1 MIFDGKQVT
10 HLTHDSRDV
19 REGSLFF
26 SLRGTYV
33 TEALAKG
40 AVGVVTEDA
49 RRQMALISKEFY
61 DNACDKMKI
70 VGITGTNGKT
80 TTTHIISHILRA
92 NKIKVESI
100 GTLGPTPLTTPDPI
114 ELHALFKQFYEEGVQ
129 VVVMECSAHAIH
141 LEKLAGI
148 TFEVGVF
155 TNLSQDHLDFFPDY
169 RAYADTKTKWFDEN
183 MKSAVINIDDEE
195 STNIHHK
202 NIIPYSFDEKIKFR
216 SPLLGRFNHYNC
228 LAAIKV
234 CQQLGL
240 PMRKIKRALRTV
252 PPVPGRFST
261 VTVNGKTVVVDYAHT
276 PDSLENIIK
285 ACRDL
290 AGDKGHI
297 ITVFGCG
304 GERDV
309 SKRPLMGA
317 VSSQLS
323 DYTIITSDNPR
334 GEPPRSIMLQ
344 IEAGA
349 KLHSANYKLIADR
362 KEAIYHALDMAK
374 PGDIV
379 IVAGKGA
386 EDYMD
391 IGGKKI
397 SYSDHGVICEYKS
410 KFDKQ

>member
-1 MIFDGKQVT
+1 MIYNGKQVT

-40 AVGVVTEDA
+40 AVDVVTEDA
-49 RRQMALISKEFY
+49 RRQMALIAKEFY
-61 DNACDKMKI
+61 GNACDKMRI

-80 TTTHIISHILRA
+80 TTTHIISHCLRQ
-92 NKIKVESI
+92 NGIKTASI

-114 ELHALFKQFYEEGVQ
+114 ELHELFKKFHEEGVQ

-169 RAYADTKTKWFDEN
+169 HAYADTKTKWFDAN
-183 MKSAVINIDDEE
+183 IKVAVINIDDEE
-195 STNIHHK
+195 STRVNHP
-202 NIIPYSFDEKIKFR
+202 NIIPYSYDDKIKFR
-216 SPLLGRFNHYNC
+216 SPLLGKFNHYNC
-228 LAAIKV
+228 LAAIRV
-234 CQQLGL
+234 CQELGL
-240 PMRKIKRALRTV
+240 PMRKIKRALKSI
-252 PPVPGRFST
+252 PPVPGRFNT
-261 VTVNGKTVVVDYAHT
+261 VDVHGKTVVIDYAHT

-290 AGDKGHI
+290 AGDKGHV

-317 VSSQLS
+317 ASAQLS

-349 KLHSANYKLIADR
+349 KLYGENYKLIEDR
-362 KEAIYHALDMAK
+362 KAAIFYALDMAK
-374 PGDIV
+374 SGDIV
-379 IVAGKGA
+379 VVAGKGA

-391 IGGKKI
+391 IGGQKI
-397 SYSDHGVICEYKS
+397 PYSDQGAISEYISKS
-410 KFDKQ
+410 DK